1 MVLKKARQDKILD
14 LIRRYEI
21 ETQEEMLLRL
31 KESGYMVT
39 QATVSRDIRELNLI
53 KGISARGVYC
63 YTLPQKKENTSHPFG
78 NVMSNSVVSVDAAG
92 NMAVIKTFPGLAS
105 AVAGYIDS
113 QSCPEIL
120 GTIAGDDA
128 VFIVIRDASRAG
140 HFCEKI
146 KGLLEK

>member
-31 KESGYMVT
+31 RECGYHVT
-39 QATVSRDIRELNLI
+39 QATVSRDIRELSLI

-63 YTLPQKKENTSHPFG
+63 YTVPTKKETVSHPFG
-78 NVMSNSVVSVDAAG
+78 NVMTDSVTSVDAAG
-92 NMAVIKTFPGLAS
+92 NMVVIKTYPGLAS

-113 QSCPEIL
+113 QNLPEIL

-128 VFIVIRDASRAG
+128 IFVVVRDQSRAG
-140 HFCEKI
+140 AFCDKI
-146 KGLLEK
+146 KGLLAK

>member
-1 MVLKKARQDKILD
+1 MVLKKARQDKMLD

-31 KESGYMVT
+31 KECGYMVT

-53 KGISARGVYC
+53 KGISQRGVYC
-63 YTLPQKKENTSHPFG
+63 YTLPTKKETSAHPLG
-78 NVMSNSVVSVDAAG
+78 NVMTDSVTSVDAAG
-92 NMAVIKTFPGLAS
+92 NMVVIKTYPGLAS

-113 QSCPEIL
+113 QALPEVL

-128 VFIVIRDASRAG
+128 IFIVIRDASRAE

-146 KGLLEK
+146 RGMLEK

>member
-1 MVLKKARQDKILD
+1 
-14 LIRRYEI
+14 
-21 ETQEEMLLRL
+21 
-31 KESGYMVT
+31 MVT

-63 YTLPQKKENTSHPFG
+63 YAVPQKKENTAHPFG
-78 NVMSNSVVSVDAAG
+78 NVMSDSVVSVDAAG
-92 NMAVIKTFPGLAS
+92 NMAVIKTYPGLAG

-113 QSCPEIL
+113 QNLPEIL

-128 VFIVIRDASRAG
+128 VFIVVRDASRAG

-146 KGLLEK
+146 KMLLEK

>member
-31 KESGYMVT
+31 KECGYMVT

-53 KGISARGVYC
+53 KGISQRGTYC
-63 YTLPQKKENTSHPFG
+63 YALPQKKENNPHPFG
-78 NVMSNSVVSVDAAG
+78 TVMTDSVVSVDAAG
-92 NMAVIKTFPGLAS
+92 NIVVIKTYPGVAS

-113 QSCPEIL
+113 CNLPEVL

-128 VFIVIRDASRAG
+128 VFVVVRDASRAG
-140 HFCEKI
+140 NFCEKI
-146 KGLLEK
+146 KELLEK

>member
-63 YTLPQKKENTSHPFG
+63 YALPQKKENAAHPFG
-78 NVMSNSVVSVDAAG
+78 NVMTDSVVSVDAAG
-92 NMAVIKTFPGLAS
+92 NMVVIKTYPGLAS

-113 QSCPEIL
+113 QNLPELL

-128 VFIVIRDASRAG
+128 IFVVVRDASRAD
-140 HFCEKI
+140 HFCEKV
-146 KGLLEK
+146 KGLLAK

>member
-14 LIRRYEI
+14 LVRRYEI

-31 KESGYMVT
+31 KDCGYMVT

-53 KGISARGVYC
+53 KSISARGVYA
-63 YTLPQKKENTSHPFG
+63 YALPQKKENGAHPFG
-78 NVMSNSVVSVDAAG
+78 NVMTDSVVSVDAAG
-92 NMAVIKTFPGLAS
+92 NMVVIKTYPGLAS

-113 QSCPEIL
+113 QNLPEIL

-128 VFIVIRDASRAG
+128 IFVVVRDASRAG
-140 HFCEKI
+140 HFCEKVR
-146 KGLLEK
+146 GLLAK

>member
-1 MVLKKARQDKILD
+1 MVLKKARQNKILD

-31 KESGYMVT
+31 KECGYMVT

-53 KGISARGVYC
+53 KGISAHGVYC
-63 YTLPQKKENTSHPFG
+63 YAVPQKKENNSQPFG
-78 NVMSNSVVSVDAAG
+78 NVMTASVVSIAAAG
-92 NMAVIKTFPGLAS
+92 NMVVIKTYPGLAS

-113 QSCPEIL
+113 QNLPEIL

-128 VFIVIRDASRAG
+128 IFVVVRDASRAG
-140 HFCEKI
+140 HFCDKV
-146 KGLLEK
+146 KALLEK

>member
-14 LIRRYEI
+14 LIRKHEI

-31 KESGYMVT
+31 RECGYHVT

-53 KGISARGVYC
+53 KGISARGIYC
-63 YTLPQKKENTSHPFG
+63 YVLPEKKESAAHPFG
-78 NVMSNSVVSVDAAG
+78 NVMTDSVISVDAAG
-92 NMAVIKTFPGLAS
+92 NMVVIKTYPGLAS

-113 QSCPEIL
+113 KSLPEIL

-128 VFIVIRDASRAG
+128 IFVVVRDASRAG
-140 HFCEKI
+140 AFCDKI
-146 KGLLEK
+146 RQMSGK

>member
-1 MVLKKARQDKILD
+1 MVLKKARQDKMLD
-14 LIRRYEI
+14 LVRRYEI

-31 KESGYMVT
+31 KECGYMVT

-63 YTLPQKKENTSHPFG
+63 YTLPMKKEKNAHPFG
-78 NVMSNSVVSVDAAG
+78 NVMTDSVISLDAAG
-92 NMAVIKTFPGLAS
+92 NMVVIKTYPGVAS

-113 QSCPEIL
+113 QNLPEVL

-128 VFIVIRDASRAG
+128 IFVVVRDASRAG
-140 HFCEKI
+140 HFCDKI
-146 KGLLEK
+146 RGMLEK

>member
-31 KESGYMVT
+31 KECGYMVT

-53 KGISARGVYC
+53 KGISQRGVYC
-63 YTLPQKKENTSHPFG
+63 YTLPEKKETSAHPIG
-78 NVMSNSVVSVDAAG
+78 NVMTDSLISVDAAG
-92 NMAVIKTFPGLAS
+92 NMVVIKTYPGLAS
-105 AVAGYIDS
+105 AIAGYIDS
-113 QSCPEIL
+113 QDLPEIL

-128 VFIVIRDASRAG
+128 IFVVVRDASRAEQ
-140 HFCEKI
+140 FCEKV
-146 KGLLEK
+146 KRMLEK